1 MFYIGKFMLSIV
13 INFPQISYNE
23 CHGKI
28 LGGPAMLSLYISIAH
43 VRWFGFQGRI
53 SYARKDITIRI
64 FRREAYPLILPSGK
78 TQVATPDLTLYID
91 KGFLELMGVRLFKD

>member
-13 INFPQISYNE
+13 INFPQISCNE
-23 CHGKI
+23 CYGKI
-28 LGGPAMLSLYISIAH
+28 PSAPAMLSLNISIAH

-53 SYARKDITIRI
+53 SYAGKDITIRI
-64 FRREAYPLILPSGK
+64 FRREAYPVILPSGK

-91 KGFLELMGVRLFKD
+91 

>member
-1 MFYIGKFMLSIV
+1 MLSIV

-78 TQVATPDLTLYID
+78 TKVVTPDLIPDTQ
-91 KGFLELMGVRLFKD
+91 GVS